1 MRIISQHAAAFVA
14 QAISPFN
21 DVAAVTTP
29 TLIVCGEKDWNVP
42 VSQVDLRFARDGR
55 CHHHAPVTNVVV
67 IALSSLR

>member
-1 MRIISQHAAAFVA
+1 MATPVQYDGCGSYLNRRCFVA

-42 VSQVDLRFARDGR
+42 VSQVDLRL
-55 CHHHAPVTNVVV
+55 PVTVVV
-67 IALSSLR
+67 AART

>member
-1 MRIISQHAAAFVA
+1 MDTLSEPCACTVDADHISTRRCFVA

-42 VSQVDLRFARDGR
+42 VSQVDLRL
-55 CHHHAPVTNVVV
+55 PVTVVV
-67 IALSSLR
+67 AART

>member
-1 MRIISQHAAAFVA
+1 MHYRDPVPVRWMDHISTRRSAFVA

-42 VSQVDLRFARDGR
+42 VSQVELRL
-55 CHHHAPVTNVVV
+55 PVTVVV
-67 IALSSLR
+67 ITTLQ

>member
-21 DVAAVTTP
+21 DVADVTTP

-42 VSQVDLRFARDGR
+42 VSQVDLRL
-55 CHHHAPVTNVVV
+55 PVTVVV
-67 IALSSLR
+67 ITTLQ